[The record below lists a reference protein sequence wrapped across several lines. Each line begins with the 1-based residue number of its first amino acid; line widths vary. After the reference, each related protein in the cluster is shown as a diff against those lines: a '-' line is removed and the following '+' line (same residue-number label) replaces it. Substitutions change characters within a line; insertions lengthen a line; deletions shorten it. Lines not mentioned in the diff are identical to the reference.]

1 MSHFSGFVAQ
11 GVWPVQT
18 SLRGCASDGVY
29 KESCVY
35 GLEEIKDETILLLA
49 RSRILCACAGTRAGF
64 CGCPFRQS
72 CGGWG
77 AEDTGVAGGNGGALR
92 GVSNRRAGGMASHEA
107 RDAVFDA
114 VRVEAS

>member
-1 MSHFSGFVAQ
+1 MSHLSGFVAQ

-35 GLEEIKDETILLLA
+35 GLEEIKDETILLLT
-49 RSRILCACAGTRAGF
+49 RSRILCARAGTRAGF

-77 AEDTGVAGGNGGALR
+77 AEDTGVAVGNGGGQWGVCR
-92 GVSNRRAGGMASHEA
+92 GRGGGWAA
-107 RDAVFDA
+107 PVWVDA
-114 VRVEAS
+114 

>member
-1 MSHFSGFVAQ
+1 MSHLSGFVAQ

-49 RSRILCACAGTRAGF
+49 RSRILCARAGTRAGF

-77 AEDTGVAGGNGGALR
+77 AEDTGVAGGNGGAR
-92 GVSNRRAGGMASHEA
+92 WVGSKRPAGGVVSHEA
-107 RDAVFDA
+107 RAADSRTCPGDA
-114 VRVEAS
+114 